1 MTPMSTSAEAVTNCP
16 DQQSL
21 RTDIAWLLHRAAH
34 RMRVEWDVMAREN
47 GLRDLR
53 DWIVLTAIGEG
64 AKRTQLAIGLEL
76 GFDKTT
82 LTSLLDRLERDG
94 FVVRTLDPNDRRAR
108 IPELTQAGE
117 AVAAKMASAREK
129 LDGAALEKF
138 SQREREVFFAVLGDL
153 AGQGEDNE
161 EPLHGSCM
169 R

>member
-1 MTPMSTSAEAVTNCP
+1 MGPMSDSAEAGTHCP
-16 DQQSL
+16 NTPSL
-21 RTDIAWLLHRAAH
+21 RKDIAWLLHRAAH
-34 RMRVEWDVMAREN
+34 RMRTEWDAMAREN

-53 DWIVLTAIGEG
+53 DWIVLTAICEG

-76 GFDKTT
+76 GLDKTT

-108 IPELTQAGE
+108 IPELTPTGA
-117 AVAAKMASAREK
+117 AVQAKMVLAREK
-129 LDGAALEKF
+129 LDGAALKDF
-138 SQREREVFFAVLGDL
+138 SPQQQEAFFTILVDMAGLGDN
-153 AGQGEDNE
+153 NE